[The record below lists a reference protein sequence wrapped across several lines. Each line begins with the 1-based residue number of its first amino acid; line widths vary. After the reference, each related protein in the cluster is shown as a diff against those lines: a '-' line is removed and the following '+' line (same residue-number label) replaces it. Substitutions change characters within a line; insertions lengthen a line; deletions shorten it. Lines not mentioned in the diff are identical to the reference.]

1 MVNRVSQKNQ
11 DIPMRTRV
19 APVPTFCQSAQW
31 IWLPPHRLIA
41 SERSLTVRWS
51 FCAKSSRQHLLLSTS
66 TRMTNR
72 HSIFPFR
79 LPATFPRQAMNRKF
93 QMFTIFSVLLTLFK
107 VACFVV
113 QWFIAGV
120 RALKKNPTHLH
131 NYLNTGVARGK
142 KIYLNVVWLL
152 PYIPLVLSISIY
164 IHIGL

>member
-79 LPATFPRQAMNRKF
+79 LPATFPRPAMNRKCQNVYYF
-93 QMFTIFSVLLTLFK
+93 FSTADIVQRCMFCCSMVHCRSEAVEKESDPSPQLPQYRRYKRVADNLF
-107 VACFVV
+107 
-113 QWFIAGV
+113 
-120 RALKKNPTHLH
+120 T
-131 NYLNTGVARGK
+131 RG
-142 KIYLNVVWLL
+142 
-152 PYIPLVLSISIY
+152 S
-164 IHIGL
+164 